1 MGLFP
6 EIPAFPA
13 FPEIPENSPKKAKPF
28 KLKSVVRFAWIN
40 CLETAGTTE
49 TAGTAETTERI
60 FDTLFRCRLF
70 RLCGLCGLKKNLPK
84 RETQFLVRRAQ
95 SATLGEKGDD
105 G

>member
-6 EIPAFPA
+6 EIPAFPEI
-13 FPEIPENSPKKAKPF
+13 PEIPENSPKKAMPF

-49 TAGTAETTERI
+49 TAETTERI

-84 RETQFLVRRAQ
+84 RETQFLVRRAP